1 MRGCGNLEKWR
12 KKRAVIVVYSER
24 RKDIETCIHPSEIQ
38 ESDLMAY
45 VDGTADEAV
54 VQHIRR
60 CPACARQ
67 AEALAT
73 LQATLTAKL
82 YRFSCPT
89 PDQLIAYQQ
98 SELRGSEKL
107 VVVQHLRQCPHC
119 ARELAALA
127 REERMGLGERIR
139 AAIKVLDAVLVTPQ
153 LQAAGVRGAP
163 GATRRTPQVYRADEI
178 EIIVS
183 QTSSRTHPRRWDLS
197 GLVHVGG
204 QVPETIAPST
214 GSGHRGARV
223 ELYRGEGLIAITTV
237 SPRGRFAFAAVEP
250 GDYDIRLVWVKN
262 TGWQDLRI
270 RLADQEVE

>member
-1 MRGCGNLEKWR
+1 M
-12 KKRAVIVVYSER
+12 SEV
-24 RKDIETCIHPSEIQ
+24 CINPTEIK
-38 ESDLMAY
+38 EGDLMAY
-45 VDGTADEAV
+45 VNGTANEAV

-67 AEALAT
+67 AEELAAL
-73 LQATLTAKL
+73 QSTLTAKL

-98 SELRGSEKL
+98 GELRGSEKL

-127 REERMGLGERIR
+127 REERMGLGERVR

-163 GATRRTPQVYRADEI
+163 GATRRTPQVYRAGEI

-197 GLVHVGG
+197 GLMHVGG
-204 QVPETIAPST
+204 RVPETIGRAK
-214 GSGHRGARV
+214 A
-223 ELYRGEGLIAITTV
+223 ELYQGEGLIAIAVV
-237 SPRGRFAFAAVEP
+237 SPRGHFTFRAVEP
-250 GDYDIRLVWVKN
+250 GGYDIRLAWGDREVRVKN
-262 TGWQDLRI
+262 MDWQD
-270 RLADQEVE
+270 